1 MSDSKFQASLHK
13 LLTHTSGTSLKMTGG
28 VKTQPVY
35 HSSTL
40 IDRSTL
46 SEPTQSAAGPGDAI
60 QISWILKNPSA
71 ETT

>member
-1 MSDSKFQASLHK
+1 MKLHGVFLCANIYIWQEFK
-13 LLTHTSGTSLKMTGG
+13 NGG
-28 VKTQPVY
+28 EVWKTQPVY
-35 HSSTL
+35 HTSSL

-46 SEPTQSAAGPGDAI
+46 SMPTQSAAGPGDAI